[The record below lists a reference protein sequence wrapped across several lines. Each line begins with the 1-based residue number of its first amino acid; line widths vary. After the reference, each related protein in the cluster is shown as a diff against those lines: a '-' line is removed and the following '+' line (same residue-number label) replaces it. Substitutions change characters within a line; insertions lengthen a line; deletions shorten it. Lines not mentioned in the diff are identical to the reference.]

1 MNTPSDPPRLVAE
14 IPSPTPGC
22 FHSIM
27 YAVER
32 HKEFVDLFIKAAATA
47 ITLVGALAVAFA
59 YFSDRRKEREK
70 TELDLRRE
78 AYFDL
83 FTAIPLQL
91 AALGRFSADSEAT
104 EVSIPAEGYKAL
116 HRLHLLASH
125 DALQCIIK
133 RNAIYHEGIIQLTS
147 LKRTARQF
155 QAVMD
160 GGDERMTERVLNSWA
175 DFRSRFRQLVV
186 DLSVNY
192 RDLLVFARREIELT
206 GEMAPILEALRQDE
220 QAALAEWNR
229 TGIR

>member
-1 MNTPSDPPRLVAE
+1 MSSPAYFQRLVAE
-14 IPSPTPGC
+14 IPSPAPGT
-22 FHSIM
+22 FHLFM

-32 HKEFVDLFIKAAATA
+32 HKEFVDLFIKASATV
-47 ITLVGALAVAFA
+47 ITVVGALGVAFA

-91 AALGRFSADSEAT
+91 AALARFSADSEAT
-104 EVSIPAEGYKAL
+104 EVLSPTEGYKAL

-160 GGDERMTERVLNSWA
+160 GGDERMTERVLNSWD

-186 DLSVNY
+186 DLNVNY

-206 GEMAPILEALRQDE
+206 GEMAPILEALGQDE
-220 QAALAEWNR
+220 QAAIAEWNR

>member
-1 MNTPSDPPRLVAE
+1 MNASAYFQSLVAE
-14 IPSPTPGC
+14 VPSPAPGYW
-22 FHSIM
+22 HNLM
-27 YAVER
+27 YSVER

-47 ITLVGALAVAFA
+47 ITLVGAIGVAFA
-59 YFSDRRKEREK
+59 YFADRRKEREK

-83 FTAIPLQL
+83 FTAIPLQY
-91 AALGRFSADSEAT
+91 AALGKFSADSDAT
-104 EVSIPAEGYKAL
+104 AVVSPAEGYRAL

-160 GGDERMTERVLNSWA
+160 AGDERMTERVVNSWD
-175 DFRSRFRQLVV
+175 DFRNRFRQLMT

-192 RDLLVFARREIELT
+192 RDLLVFARREIELS
-206 GEMAPILEALRQDE
+206 GEMAPILEALKKDQE
-220 QAALAEWNR
+220 AALAAWS
-229 TGIR
+229 